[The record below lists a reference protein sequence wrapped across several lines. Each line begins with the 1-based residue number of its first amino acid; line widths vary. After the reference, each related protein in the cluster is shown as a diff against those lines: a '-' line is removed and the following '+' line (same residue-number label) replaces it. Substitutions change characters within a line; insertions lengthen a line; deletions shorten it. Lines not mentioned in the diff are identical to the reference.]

1 MSHEGNDRTGSDET
15 RSPAGRRPGEHDPE
29 TSADA
34 AAPDGD
40 ERDSDHGVRSE
51 NGALRAARDELDSA
65 EEALEAEIVDHLPKA
80 GRPRSIISQWSGDL
94 PHPDDAVR
102 YEAIAPGTLDR
113 LISLKERH
121 MSVIE
126 REVEIAERRA
136 DTVHIAVSAESDV
149 RRSLAEADT
158 GAIKRG
164 QWQLWSISAFS
175 LAAVITGLLLGYPQA
190 LIGILVPIV
199 QAGTALV
206 TTVTQQHRDNSDTSG
221 SRDSD

>member
-102 YEAIAPGTLDR
+102 YEAIAPTTPPYSRNTRQCICAHNTKGR
-113 LISLKERH
+113 
-121 MSVIE
+121 SV
-126 REVEIAERRA
+126 RSS
-136 DTVHIAVSAESDV
+136 SAA
-149 RRSLAEADT
+149 R
-158 GAIKRG
+158 
-164 QWQLWSISAFS
+164 
-175 LAAVITGLLLGYPQA
+175 
-190 LIGILVPIV
+190 
-199 QAGTALV
+199 
-206 TTVTQQHRDNSDTSG
+206 
-221 SRDSD
+221 